1 MKTCRLK
8 VEAQSGCIDERP
20 KSADIAAKTPSV
32 LSMRAG
38 MALLMS
44 DNHYK

>member
-8 VEAQSGCIDERP
+8 VEAQSGCTDEQP
-20 KSADIAAKTPSV
+20 QSADTAVEMPSV
-32 LSMRAG
+32 RAG